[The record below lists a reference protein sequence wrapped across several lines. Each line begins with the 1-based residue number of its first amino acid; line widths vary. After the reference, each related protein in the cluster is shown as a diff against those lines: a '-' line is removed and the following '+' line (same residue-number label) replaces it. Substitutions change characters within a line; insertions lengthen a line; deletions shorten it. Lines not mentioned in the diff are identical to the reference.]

1 MNKKSNVNLILVAAI
16 QDALNLF
23 FLSVDKCF
31 LFKI

>member
-23 FLSVDKCF
+23 SLSVVYVDE
-31 LFKI
+31 I